1 MLENPELYIAQNFES
16 ALKSGHIC
24 AFYQPVV
31 RTISRK
37 LCSFEALARWIDP
50 TEGIIGPDKFIPVLE
65 NSRKI
70 HLLDRHIIRL
80 VCARIRRE
88 IDAGKTPVP
97 VSINLSRLDF
107 TLCNIYKEVN
117 DAVSYYK
124 IPHDMLN
131 IEITESVMA
140 SEEASMLSAV
150 NSFRADGYQVWMDDF
165 GSGYSSLNALKDFS
179 FDELKLDMRFLS
191 SFSERSRRILTS
203 VIQMAKEID
212 IHTLAEGV
220 ETEEQFTYLRD
231 IGCEKVQGYY
241 FGKPMAYDDAMA
253 HLAAI
258 EILPEE
264 PGQRAYYDEI
274 GRLNF
279 LSAVPFMTHEDR
291 AKLTSA
297 RQLNSIPLA
306 LAEGRE
312 DGFSILFYNT
322 AFEETVRG
330 TGLYGSFISEELL
343 NVRQSYYKLPQRLLN
358 LMDSTRTVGD
368 GRMYFIANGEYYEI
382 RSRLVAKSKAAW
394 TVLFR
399 LENLSEASEAAK
411 THELDDRLRQL
422 YTIFE
427 RVTLVDTNE
436 DTITPLYV
444 ATRENLL
451 SGNMGVKDLAEE
463 YARSLVFPEDRER
476 YIAFVDPDTSE
487 ERILATTHGYISDF
501 FRISSRHGEYRWKQI
516 TILRLGERVYF
527 ELTRDAHDEIKKI
540 EKGARSGE
548 KLTVGVSDE
557 LLWKNLVDSGILR
570 CFWKAKERRFVGI
583 SRGFADYYGIKY
595 PDEIIGKTDEE
606 MRWHIRPDV
615 YMNDEWAV
623 IKEGAVTHNVP
634 GKCLCNGENR
644 DILASKAPLYDENGE
659 IQGLIGWFIDKDMLT
674 ANDSRGAETKRRD
687 VITGLLNSRGIGE
700 EEKSFQD
707 EFYLRNADFVRIHVA
722 IDDFSLINKNY
733 GYDFGDK
740 VIAALGKELKRSF
753 GLKAAVGRI
762 SGQRFVI
769 LAQLPDPEDKRF
781 IRERIKESAAKIKKV
796 GGVPMT
802 LYISVGWA
810 MFSECEDLAEQQQR
824 AEMRLL
830 ADHNEHTSAESL
842 VSHAAEL
849 FSTYDDLPISYA
861 VYKVIKD
868 KSGKVI
874 DSVLFYVNH
883 KFEERSGKKAVEL
896 LGRTTREL
904 FPTLGE
910 DWYEKAERAAEKGE
924 TVIDGMYF
932 EPTKKRYYMTVSPV
946 IRTGYC
952 CFTYQEID
960 LLEK

>member
-16 ALKSGHIC
+16 ALKGGHIC

-65 NSRKI
+65 GSRKI

-88 IDAGKTPVP
+88 IDAGRKPVP

-107 TLCNIYKEVN
+107 TLCNIYKEV
-117 DAVSYYK
+117 DEAVSHYK

-140 SEEASMLSAV
+140 SEEASMLTAV

-191 SFSERSRRILTS
+191 SFSERSRRIMTS

-220 ETEEQFTYLRD
+220 ETEEQFRYLRD

-241 FGKPMAYDDAMA
+241 FGRPMPYDEAMA
-253 HLAAI
+253 HMREQGIA
-258 EILPEE
+258 PEE
-264 PGQRAYYDEI
+264 PGERAYYDEI

-322 AFEETVRG
+322 AFEETARS
-330 TGLYGSFISEELL
+330 TGVSGGFLSEELL
-343 NVRQSYYKLPQRLLN
+343 NVRQSYSKLPQRLVN
-358 LMDSTRTVGD
+358 LMDSTRVVGD
-368 GRMYFIANGEYYEI
+368 GRMYFIADGEYYEM
-382 RSRLVAKSKAAW
+382 RSRLIANTKSAW
-394 TVLFR
+394 SVLFR
-399 LENLSEASEAAK
+399 LDNLSEASEAAK
-411 THELDDRLRQL
+411 THELDDGLRQL
-422 YTIFE
+422 YTLFE
-427 RVTLVDTNE
+427 RVTLIDTNE
-436 DTITPLYV
+436 DKITPLYV

-451 SGNMGVKDLAEE
+451 SGNMGIKDLGEE

-476 YIAFVDPDTSE
+476 YLAFVDPDTSE
-487 ERILATTHGYISDF
+487 ERIISTSRGYISDF
-501 FRISSRHGEYRWKQI
+501 FRVLSHHGEYRWKQI
-516 TILRLGERVYF
+516 TILRMSEGVYF
-527 ELTRDAHDEIKKI
+527 ELLRDAHDEIKLV
-540 EKGARSGE
+540 ESGRE
-548 KLTVGVSDE
+548 IGSGISDDI
-557 LLWKNLVDSGILR
+557 LWRNLVESGILR
-570 CFWKAKERRFVGI
+570 CFWKDKERRFVGI
-583 SRGFADYYGIKY
+583 SRGFADYYGIEY
-595 PDEIIGKTDEE
+595 PEEIIGKTDEE
-606 MRWHIRPDV
+606 MRWHIRPDP

-623 IKEGAVTHNVP
+623 IKEGVVTHNVP

-644 DILASKAPLYDENGE
+644 DILASKAPLYDRNGD
-659 IQGLIGWFIDKDMLT
+659 IQGLIGWFIDREMLMK
-674 ANDSRGAETKRRD
+674 NDSRGSETKRRD
-687 VITGLLNSRGIGE
+687 IITGLLNSRGIGE

-707 EFYLRNADFVRIHVA
+707 EYYLRNADFARIHVA
-722 IDDFSLINKNY
+722 IDDFSVINRNY

-753 GLKAAVGRI
+753 GLKAAVGRL

-769 LAQLPDPEDKRF
+769 LAQLPERGDERF
-781 IRERIKESAAKIKKV
+781 IRERIRESAAKVKNV

-810 MFSECEDLAEQQQR
+810 LFSECEDLTEQQQR

-830 ADHNEHTSAESL
+830 VDHDEHTSVESL
-842 VSHAAEL
+842 IFHGSEL

-868 KSGKVI
+868 SAGRV
-874 DSVLFYVNH
+874 SNAVLFYVNH
-883 KFEERSGKKAVEL
+883 KFEERSGKKAAEL
-896 LGRTTREL
+896 IGKTTREL

-946 IRTGYC
+946 IRPGYC